1 MENTRDSILDSVK
14 KMIGPSV
21 DYTVF
26 DDDLIMIINAVF
38 NILKQLGIG
47 PAGGYQIESKD
58 DLWTD
63 FMPTGPK
70 LNMIKTYMYAKVR
83 LIFDP
88 PQNSTIS
95 QALKDVVNEV
105 EFRANIDAET
115 PCFIYGE

>member
-1 MENTRDSILDSVK
+1 MASTRDSILDSVK

-26 DDDLIMIINAVF
+26 DDDLIMHINSVF
-38 NILKQLGIG
+38 NILKQLGVG
-47 PAGGYQIESKD
+47 PAEGYQIESKD

-63 FMPTGPK
+63 FMPAGPK

-95 QALKDVVNEV
+95 QALKDVVNEF
-105 EFRANIDAET
+105 EFRANVDAET
-115 PCFIYGE
+115 PCFINGE